1 VPTYDA
7 DQLRQFLELWGRD
20 DGHLSLEQM
29 QALAEWKQTPEDAR
43 QELQAAIEE
52 RRPLPSTETDY
63 AAADTSP
70 VPRERGLFH
79 APEPEPRPLFQ
90 RLAAAIRNA
99 FSSSPKR

>member
-29 QALAEWKQTPEDAR
+29 QALADWEETPESAR
-43 QELQAAIEE
+43 QELNAAIEE
-52 RRPLPSTETDY
+52 RRPLTSTETDY

-70 VPRERGLFH
+70 APRERGLFQ
-79 APEPEPRPLFQ
+79 APEPESRPLFQ

-99 FSSSPKR
+99 FFSSSKR